1 MSKAITEVP
10 EAGKPE
16 RPKVSHYGE
25 AHFGANGVV
34 ECAVLEDG
42 RRGYVMS
49 SLRQAVGVKKNIPVP
64 RFEGFLAE
72 IAPNAL
78 SGNEKRVPRI
88 EVTMPHGGVGIWTE
102 SGILTKIASGVIHS
116 ALKGELAPRRR
127 GMIEPCMAIM
137 EALANVGEVGL
148 IDEATGYQ
156 YHREPD
162 ALQDL
167 FARLISNTAA
177 DWQRRFHPAYYS
189 ALCRLFGFAYE
200 GRHRPLPPII
210 GKITEQQVYLTV
222 FPKEIVAEIRA
233 RKQSEKLHQ
242 WLTAGEGLRMLEK
255 QRDAVTTLAASS
267 VDYRDFEARCAQ
279 AFHKPGQQLSMIYPQ
294 GKTA

>member
-1 MSKAITEVP
+1 MSNDITLAP
-10 EAGKPE
+10 EPGKPE

-25 AHFGANGVV
+25 AHFGKNGLV
-34 ECAVLEDG
+34 ECAVLDDG

-64 RFEGFLAE
+64 RFDGFLAE

-78 SGNEKRVPRI
+78 SGKDKRVPRI
-88 EVTMPHGGVGIWTE
+88 EVTMPHGGMGIWTE
-102 SGILTKIASGVIHS
+102 AGILTKIASGVIHS

-127 GMIEPCMAIM
+127 GMVEPCMAIM

-167 FARLISNTAA
+167 FARLISNTSA
-177 DWQRRFHPAYYS
+177 DWEKTFHPEFYAP
-189 ALCRLFGFAYE
+189 LCKLFGFKYE
-200 GRHRPLPPII
+200 GRHRPLPSII
-210 GKITEQQVYLTV
+210 GKITEEQVYLTV
-222 FPKEIVAEIRA
+222 FPKEIVEEIRVR
-233 RKQSEKLHQ
+233 RKSGTLHQ
-242 WLTAGEGLRMLEK
+242 WLTKDHGLKLLEK
-255 QRDAVTTLAASS
+255 QRDAVAAIAASS
-267 VDYRDFEARCAQ
+267 VDYRDFQARCAQ
-279 AFHKPGQQLSMIYPQ
+279 AFHRPGQQLSMIYPQ
-294 GKTA
+294 GKVA